1 MGRKKIT
8 KEWETMANLETLNEI
23 LFRQLERIENC
34 DNENIEIEIERS
46 KAVTSL
52 AGQVISNGRLV
63 LDASKASMTTAE
75 TVQVPKML
83 LP

>member
-1 MGRKKIT
+1 
-8 KEWETMANLETLNEI
+8 MANLETLNEI

-34 DNENIEIEIERS
+34 DNENRESEIERA

-63 LDASKASMTTAE
+63 LDASRASITTAE
-75 TVQVPKML
+75 AVQVPKML

>member
-1 MGRKKIT
+1 MS
-8 KEWETMANLETLNEI
+8 NLETLNDI

-34 DNENIEIEIERS
+34 DNENIESEIERS

-63 LDASKASMTTAE
+63 LDASRASMTTAE
-75 TVQVPKML
+75 AVQVPKML

>member
-1 MGRKKIT
+1 MS
-8 KEWETMANLETLNEI
+8 NLETLNDI

-34 DNENIEIEIERS
+34 GNENIESEIERS

>member
-1 MGRKKIT
+1 MS
-8 KEWETMANLETLNEI
+8 NLETLNEI

-34 DNENIEIEIERS
+34 DNENRESEIERA

-63 LDASKASMTTAE
+63 LDASRASMTTAE
-75 TVQVPKML
+75 AVQVPKML